1 VAELP
6 PDISFLDLGER
17 TMDAKNEPL
26 SPLGLWILRA
36 QREIVLRQ
44 AAGGSAGSATDYIVS
59 PSRRKV

>member
-1 VAELP
+1 
-6 PDISFLDLGER
+6 
-17 TMDAKNEPL
+17 MDAKNEPL

-44 AAGGSAGSATDYIVS
+44 AAGGSAGLATDHIVS